1 MEPANRFER
10 SPTGQERADQYRV
23 LLIIGALAVV
33 TWVLWNARSALFPF
47 VLGMVI
53 AYVLLP
59 LVNRLET
66 LIPDRGI
73 LHHVRRT
80 FAVLVV
86 YIVGIAVLVI
96 AVMTIGPAIYR
107 ETTELVE
114 SVPNYWETLR
124 NESNYWNRRYEEDV
138 PEDIKIQIESNLDQ
152 VGSTITSAVQTG
164 LLTTVGTVR
173 RFVGI
178 VFGLLILPLWLF
190 YVLKDQKNGSSF
202 FYSLWPVYLRGDVHN
217 VVRIVDRVL
226 GRYIR
231 GQLFLGVVVGS
242 VSGIGFWVIGVQQP
256 LALGVVAGVLELV
269 PILGPWISFL
279 VAALVVLA
287 TDPSKIIPVAILCFM
302 VQQLENTFLV
312 PRVQGTA
319 VQMNPAV
326 IMILLVVGGATW
338 GIIGVI
344 VIVPL
349 AAVARDVFVY
359 IHGRLSG
366 AIAIDEQREQPLSD
380 SPAELPLESR
390 NPGQ

>member
-1 MEPANRFER
+1 MEPANRFDR
-10 SPTGQERADQYRV
+10 SPSRQERADQYRV
-23 LLIIGALAVV
+23 LLVVGALLVV
-33 TWVLWNARSALFPF
+33 VWVLWTARSALFPF

-59 LVNRLET
+59 IVNRLEG
-66 LIPDRGI
+66 LMPDRGV

-80 FAVLVV
+80 IAVLVV
-86 YIVGIAVLVI
+86 YIVGIAILAI
-96 AVMTIGPAIYR
+96 AFITVGPALYR
-107 ETTELVE
+107 ETAELVE
-114 SVPNYWETLR
+114 SVPDYWETLR

-138 PEDIKIQIESNLDQ
+138 PEDIKVQIESNFDQ
-152 VGSTITSAVQTG
+152 ITSTVTSAVQTG

-173 RFVGI
+173 RFIGI

-190 YVLKDQKNGSSF
+190 YVLKDQKSGSSF
-202 FYSLWPVYLRGDVHN
+202 FYNLWPVHLRADVHN
-217 VVRIVDRVL
+217 VVRITDRVL

-256 LALGVVAGVLELV
+256 LALGMIAGVLELV
-269 PILGPWISFL
+269 PILGPWISFF

-287 TDPSKIIPVAILCFM
+287 TDPSKIIPVAILSFM

-312 PRVQGTA
+312 PRIQGTA

-326 IMILLVVGGATW
+326 IMILLVVGGAVW
-338 GIIGVI
+338 GVLGVI

-349 AAVARDVFVY
+349 AAVARDIFVY
-359 IHGRLSG
+359 IHGRLAG
-366 AIAIDEQREQPLSD
+366 AIAIDEQSGQPLANSR
-380 SPAELPLESR
+380 AELPQESR
-390 NPGQ
+390 NRVQ

>member
-10 SPTGQERADQYRV
+10 SPTSQERAGQYRV
-23 LLIIGALAVV
+23 LLIIGALAIVA
-33 TWVLWNARSALFPF
+33 WVLWTARSALFPF
-47 VLGMVI
+47 ILGTII

-59 LVNRLET
+59 IVNWLEH
-66 LIPDRGI
+66 LLPDRGI

-80 FAVLVV
+80 IAVLVV
-86 YIVGIAVLVI
+86 YIVGLIILVI
-96 AVMTIGPAIYR
+96 AFMTIGPTIYR

-114 SVPNYWETLR
+114 SIPNYWETLR
-124 NESNYWNRRYEEDV
+124 DESNYWNQRYEEDV
-138 PEDIKIQIESNLDQ
+138 PDDVKAQIESNLDQ
-152 VGSTITSAVQTG
+152 VGSAVTSAVQTG

-202 FYSLWPVYLRGDVHN
+202 FYGLWPVHLRADVHN
-217 VVRIVDRVL
+217 IVRIVDRVL

-256 LALGVVAGVLELV
+256 LALGMIAGILETV

-312 PRVQGTA
+312 PKIQGTA
-319 VQMNPAV
+319 VQMSPAV
-326 IMILLVVGGATW
+326 IMILLVVGGAVW
-338 GIIGVI
+338 GIIGVV

-359 IHGRLSG
+359 IHGRLAG
-366 AIAIDEQREQPLSD
+366 TIAIDEQSGQPRSN
-380 SPAELPLESR
+380 SPAELQPESH

>member
-1 MEPANRFER
+1 MEPANRFDR
-10 SPTGQERADQYRV
+10 SPSGQERADQYRV
-23 LLIIGALAVV
+23 LLVIGALAIVA
-33 TWVLWNARSALFPF
+33 WVLWTARSAMFPF
-47 VLGMVI
+47 ILGLII

-59 LVNRLET
+59 IVNRLEH
-66 LIPDRGI
+66 LLPDRGI

-80 FAVLVV
+80 MAVLVV
-86 YIVGIAVLVI
+86 YIVGLIILVF
-96 AVMTIGPAIYR
+96 AFMALGPTIYR

-114 SVPNYWETLR
+114 SIPNYWETLR
-124 NESNYWNRRYEEDV
+124 DESNYWNRRYEEDV
-138 PEDIKIQIESNLDQ
+138 PDDVKVQIESNLDQ
-152 VGSTITSAVQTG
+152 IGSTVTSAVQTG

-173 RFVGI
+173 RFIGI

-190 YVLKDQKNGSSF
+190 YVLKDQKSGSSF
-202 FYSLWPVYLRGDVHN
+202 FYNLWPVHLRADVHN
-217 VVRIVDRVL
+217 IVRIVDRVL

-256 LALGVVAGVLELV
+256 LALGMIAGIFELV

-287 TDPSKIIPVAILCFM
+287 TDPGKIIPVAILSFM

-312 PRVQGTA
+312 PKIQGTA

-326 IMILLVVGGATW
+326 IMILLVVGGAVW

-359 IHGRLSG
+359 IHSRLSG
-366 AIAIDEQREQPLSD
+366 KTLIDEQTGQPRSN
-380 SPAELPLESR
+380 SPAEPQLELRS
-390 NPGQ
+390 PDQ